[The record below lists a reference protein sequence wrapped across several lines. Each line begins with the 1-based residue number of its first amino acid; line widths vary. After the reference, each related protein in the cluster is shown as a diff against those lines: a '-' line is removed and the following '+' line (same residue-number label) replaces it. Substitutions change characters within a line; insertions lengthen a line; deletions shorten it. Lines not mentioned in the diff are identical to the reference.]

1 MVRYGKTLSD
11 EVRTSE
17 GAEEDFA
24 FGGLP
29 TKTTDRGKWLR
40 SSAASVV
47 MFFSLILFYSRHWI
61 AGLILLGVFAALLVL
76 NAPRGGAFYEDDN
89 SVPPDEQ

>member
-1 MVRYGKTLSD
+1 MARYGKTLGE

-17 GAEEDFA
+17 GREEDFLL
-24 FGGLP
+24 GGQP
-29 TKTTDRGKWLR
+29 TQASDRGKWLR

-47 MFFSLILFYSRHWI
+47 LFFSLILFYSRHWI
-61 AGLILLGVFAALLVL
+61 AGLILLGVFVALLVL